1 MLFFCLKLRLATMQN
16 SKIARLLKTFSKKE
30 MKEFESFLGLSLL
43 NNERDLNPLF
53 NFIKKYYPGFDD
65 PTFTQEN
72 IYKALF
78 KNKNFSDKYVLSLI
92 SDLYKTAK
100 YFIVTKKLFLDKTLY
115 NKLLGEEFLQRNL
128 TGEFESQMKS
138 ANELLDN
145 EYFTSKDYLRNKEE
159 LSFIYLP
166 YLDTK
171 KDVDL
176 HIKSY
181 LDLMNFSA
189 MDSLIKLFRNNSEL
203 YNFKLQSTVANE
215 PNLSAFLFNSINF
228 DQLWNNISGV
238 PEKLVIKLKTFYLC
252 SILIEKQSMPLYHEA
267 KDLFFSNY
275 DSFDKQQKRET
286 FFHFLN
292 FLNYMSITRDGLVDE
307 TFNLNKKLLEDN
319 DRLYIENNFFDK
331 RLFRNI
337 ALCALSKREHEWA
350 IDFINTYKKYLE
362 EDGEDNLV
370 NHSLANIYF
379 SMKEYDKSLE
389 ILSRVKFNYGNYKEE
404 MLLLKGIVLYE
415 KKFYQEAL
423 ETLQSFKKTF
433 KKTSFMSE
441 GIYLFYKNSIT
452 FFIKFLNIILKRKYS
467 ELDFFEQKLNECEAI
482 AIKQWLLVKIVE
494 QKKH

>member
-1 MLFFCLKLRLATMQN
+1 MQN
-16 SKIARLLKTFSKKE
+16 SKITRLFKTFSKKE
-30 MKEFESFLGLSLL
+30 MKEFESFLGLSFL

-53 NFIKKYYPGFDD
+53 NFIKKYYPGFDNPD
-65 PTFTQEN
+65 FTQEN

-78 KNKNFSDKYVLSLI
+78 KNKKFSDKYVLSLT

-100 YFIVTKKLFLDKTLY
+100 HFIVTKKLFSDKILY
-115 NKLLGEEFLQRNL
+115 NKLLGEELLQRNL
-128 TGEFESQMKS
+128 HGEFESQMKT

-159 LSFIYLP
+159 LSFIYIP

-189 MDSLIKLFRNNSEL
+189 MDSLIKLFRNHSEL
-203 YNFKLQSTVANE
+203 LIFNQQKVLDDKK
-215 PNLSAFLFNSINF
+215 NLSAFLFDSINF
-228 DQLWNNISGV
+228 DELWNNISGV
-238 PEKLVIKLKTFYLC
+238 PEKLVIKLRMFYMC
-252 SILIEKQSMPLYHEA
+252 SILTEKESLTLYYEA

-275 DSFDKQQKRET
+275 DSFDKQQKREI

-292 FLNYMSITRDGLVDE
+292 FLNYMSITRDGLVEE
-307 TFNLNKKLLEDN
+307 TFNLNKKFLEDSEK
-319 DRLYIENNFFDK
+319 LYIENNFFDK

-379 SMKEYDKSLE
+379 SMKNYDKSLE

-404 MLLLKGIVLYE
+404 ILLLKGVVLYE
-415 KKFYQEAL
+415 KGFYQEAL

-433 KKTSFMSE
+433 KKTSFMSD
-441 GIYLFYKNSIT
+441 GIYQFFKNSIT
-452 FFIKFLNIILKRKYS
+452 FFMKFLNIILKQKYS
-467 ELDFFEQKLNECEAI
+467 ELDFFEQKLNECEAM
-482 AIKQWLLVKIVE
+482 AIKPWLLGKVAEARNKE
-494 QKKH
+494 QK